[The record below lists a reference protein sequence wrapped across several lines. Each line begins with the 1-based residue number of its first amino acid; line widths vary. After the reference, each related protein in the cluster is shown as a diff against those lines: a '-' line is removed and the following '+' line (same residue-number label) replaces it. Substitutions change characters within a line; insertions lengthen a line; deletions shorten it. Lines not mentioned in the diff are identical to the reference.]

1 LPLSRITIPNTEFIH
16 DKSGFQV
23 LVVKDPHALV
33 KAAGYL
39 KFTHA
44 GTDKSEAIYFRGERK
59 IYGNLSPTL
68 FRGFQSQKAKE
79 KRTLAINKT
88 LTSYRDNCRIFSK
101 FGQHAH
107 EPLLQHYG
115 ISTTWIDLVDNLWVA
130 LWFACHRAKSSGNLG
145 QYLHFE
151 KRVPSGNEEFAYILL
166 VGTDI
171 DKRHSKKPGFFHGD
185 NTELIDLRMAA
196 PSIFLRPHAQH
207 GLLFR
212 CRGDHVERPHDY
224 SKQIRG
230 LIRVSLSDAL
240 SWLGDGKIVGTHSL
254 FPPAFYDDG
263 YRILLESDVEIEK
276 GIGGISLVGA

>member
-1 LPLSRITIPNTEFIH
+1 MPLSRITIPDTEFVA
-16 DKSGFQV
+16 DASGIQV
-23 LVVKDPHALV
+23 LNVRDPHALV

-59 IYGNLSPTL
+59 VYGNLSPTL
-68 FRGFQSQKAKE
+68 FRGFQSQKAKA
-79 KRTLAINKT
+79 KRITAIKNTLA
-88 LTSYRDNCRIFSK
+88 SYRDNCPIFSK
-101 FGQHAH
+101 FGFHAH

-130 LWFACHRAKSSGNLG
+130 LWFACHQAKSSGDQG

-151 KRVPSGNEEFAYILL
+151 KRVPSNKDEYAYILL
-166 VGTDI
+166 IGADI
-171 DKRHSKKPGFFHGD
+171 NKRHSKKAGFFHGD
-185 NTELIDLRMAA
+185 NTELVDLRMAA

-212 CRGDHVERPHDY
+212 CRGDHKERPHDY

-230 LIRVSLSDAL
+230 LIRVSLNDAL
-240 SWLGDGKIVGTHSL
+240 SWLGEGKIVGTHSL

-263 YRILLESDVEIEK
+263 YRILLESEVDITK